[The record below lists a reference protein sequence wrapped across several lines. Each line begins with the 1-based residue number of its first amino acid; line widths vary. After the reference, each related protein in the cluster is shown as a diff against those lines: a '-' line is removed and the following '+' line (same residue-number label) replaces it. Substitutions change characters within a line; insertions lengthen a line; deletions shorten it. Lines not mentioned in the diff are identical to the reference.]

1 MRFSE
6 NFDLQEFLR
15 SQTAERHGGEMLAQ
29 QMNPDRAIVE
39 NLQHLVTH
47 AIQPLR
53 TLLCTPFQITSG
65 YRCDELNTH
74 IGGST
79 NSQHRFGQ
87 AADVVMLDNFV
98 NDPNPAIQRI
108 KTIIDN
114 KILKQIGRLPQ
125 SGVNANFY
133 LFATAC
139 FYLNKTDVDQV
150 IHEYGE
156 PGRPAWVHISSSLQ
170 RNKREIVIIPKPQD
184 LETNRLSLEEAMLM
198 GCVEYEI

>member
-1 MRFSE
+1 MRISE
-6 NFDLQEFLR
+6 NFSLQEFLR
-15 SQTAERHGGEMLAQ
+15 SQTAERQGGDLRAQ
-29 QMNPDRAIVE
+29 QNNPDRTIVE
-39 NLQHLVTH
+39 NLQHLVNT

-53 TLLCTPFQITSG
+53 TLLRTPFQITSG
-65 YRCDELNTH
+65 YRCEELNQR

-87 AADVVMLDNFV
+87 AADVIMLDTFV

-108 KTIIDN
+108 KKIIDN
-114 KILKQIGRLPQ
+114 KILKKIGRLPQ

-156 PGRPAWVHISSSLQ
+156 PGRPAWVHISSSPQ
-170 RNKREIVIIPKPQD
+170 RNKREIVIIPKPDD
-184 LETNRLSLEEAMLM
+184 LETNRLSLEEALLM
-198 GCVEYEI
+198 GSVE